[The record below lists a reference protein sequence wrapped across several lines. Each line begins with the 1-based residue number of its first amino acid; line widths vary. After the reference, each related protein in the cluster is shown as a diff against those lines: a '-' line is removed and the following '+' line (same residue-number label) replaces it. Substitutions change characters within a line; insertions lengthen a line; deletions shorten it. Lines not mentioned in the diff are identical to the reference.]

1 MKCKLNIQ
9 LIFKTLSYFYWCIK
23 CIGTGYLNSIQVPN
37 LLPCQLFP
45 SFFKTSLQLSQQ
57 IPWNEIKLKQIEWNS
72 KTKLTLPSKALAY
85 IHITLHIAL
94 HSTTYIPVKWGD
106 IFVARNFSSTLLN
119 VVGFRRRQM
128 KTSDSWPRSTVDL
141 LAGISTP
148 VSSSQPSLNS
158 WRENK

>member
-1 MKCKLNIQ
+1 MTCHLWAMMKCKLNIQ

-72 KTKLTLPSKALAY
+72 KTKLTLPSTALAY

-106 IFVARNFSSTLLN
+106 IFVARHFSSTLLN
-119 VVGFRRRQM
+119 AMTNNKLSWWRRVFIHVPNSGSTITRA
-128 KTSDSWPRSTVDL
+128 RS
-141 LAGISTP
+141 
-148 VSSSQPSLNS
+148 Q
-158 WRENK
+158 